1 MPGGDE
7 GILSED
13 PPVAEDGGAD
23 IPAFCAVDVMRP
35 FVVVKERRETIRCPV
50 ESRKEEK
57 AWIKF

>member
-23 IPAFCAVDVMRP
+23 IPAFCAVDVMSRSWLS
-35 FVVVKERRETIRCPV
+35 KSV
-50 ESRKEEK
+50 EKPSDARLNAGRKK
-57 AWIKF
+57 KHG